1 MRRVSIL
8 CMALLLLAVPAAA
21 SAACPRTSLPD
32 VEDEVMCLECKEPLE
47 VSTDAPQAQRERA
60 LITSL
65 IAQCKSKAEIK
76 AALVRQYGDRVLAL
90 PPRKGFD
97 LTAYLVPALAL
108 LAALSV
114 IGAAALRWRRRSDGP
129 RPAPGTTTSASG
141 DSERLDADLER
152 YEL

>member
-76 AALVRQYGDRVLAL
+76 AALVRQYGGRVLAL

-108 LAALSV
+108 IAALAA
-114 IGAAALRWRRRSDGP
+114 IGAAALRWRRRSEQP
-129 RPAPGTTTSASG
+129 RPETAASG
-141 DSERLDADLER
+141 DSDRLDADLER